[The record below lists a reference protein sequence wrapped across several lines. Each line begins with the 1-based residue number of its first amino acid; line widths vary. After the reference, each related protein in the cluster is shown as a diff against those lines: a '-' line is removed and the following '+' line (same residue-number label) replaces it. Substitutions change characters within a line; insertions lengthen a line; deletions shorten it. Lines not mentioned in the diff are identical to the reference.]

1 MGGAQSSLTGET
13 GGSWIRI
20 KLARPMVD
28 VRRRRIR
35 TSGVNVGE
43 EQGRSQSEAE
53 LSEDGSLSVD
63 SPDQSRVVG
72 GTIAEQ
78 SLEAWLDSHP
88 EAMLGAVGSNG
99 APVDMPASVPL
110 GPDHQVDVRSYLEL
124 VIPEDSR
131 TVADTFVA
139 ALTRGLGVARIH
151 MSSDPEHALVLH
163 YLDVRPEHGV
173 ILRAVTSGDASEDD
187 SREFIRATELL
198 PTKPRLG
205 TMIKNETAAIVSVD
219 RATTLMLGW
228 AESDLVGR
236 STLEFIHPDD
246 HVRAIDNWMSR
257 LTGDHGHTVQSARL
271 RYLCQDGTWLWLETS
286 NDFQVQED
294 GSSIAVAQLLD
305 VSEQMAVVEALRHN
319 EQFLRRLTDTV
330 PVGLFHIAW
339 DNSVVFVNP
348 VLREL
353 IGDHPM
359 DQLSD
364 LTGSMST
371 EGSWLEAAIASVM
384 ADGVDTDLELA
395 LVTAD
400 GRSRSVRF
408 TLRSV
413 DGDDR
418 GLGVLGC
425 VVDVTDLRHMADTD
439 VLTGL
444 RNRRALMGDLKDELI
459 RHSGNV
465 SVIFAD
471 LDGFKLIND
480 QYGHQVGDQVLAEVA
495 ERLRTAIRPGDLI
508 GRLGGDEF
516 VVVCPAVSDP
526 EAART
531 VALRLQEALMPE
543 IFLPGLSV
551 GITASFGVACGTP
564 FVTADQLISDSDA
577 AMYQSKQSGSGGHL
591 TLAGPSSIR

>member
-1 MGGAQSSLTGET
+1 
-13 GGSWIRI
+13 
-20 KLARPMVD
+20 
-28 VRRRRIR
+28 
-35 TSGVNVGE
+35 
-43 EQGRSQSEAE
+43 
-53 LSEDGSLSVD
+53 
-63 SPDQSRVVG
+63 
-72 GTIAEQ
+72 
-78 SLEAWLDSHP
+78 
-88 EAMLGAVGSNG
+88 MLGAVEANG
-99 APVDMPASVPL
+99 APVEMPTSVPL
-110 GPDHQVDVRSYLEL
+110 GPEHQVDARSFLEL

-151 MSSDPEHALVLH
+151 MSSDPERALLLH
-163 YLDVRPEHGV
+163 YLDVRSEHGI
-173 ILRAVTSGDASEDD
+173 ILRAVTSGEGTEDE
-187 SREFIRATELL
+187 SMEFVRTTEWL

-205 TMIKNETAAIVSVD
+205 TMIKSELASIVSVD

-228 AESDLVGR
+228 ADSEMAGH
-236 STLEFIHPDD
+236 STLDFIHPDD

-271 RYLCQDGTWLWLETS
+271 RYLCKDGSWLWLETS
-286 NDFQVQED
+286 NDFKLQED
-294 GSSIAVAQLLD
+294 GSTIAVAQLLD

-330 PVGLFHIAW
+330 PVGLFHIAS

-359 DQLSD
+359 HQLSD
-364 LTGSMST
+364 LTGAMST
-371 EGSWLEAAIASVM
+371 EGSWLEAAIAGVM
-384 ADGVDTDLELA
+384 TDGLDTDLELA
-395 LVTAD
+395 LVAAD

-480 QYGHQVGDQVLAEVA
+480 QFGHQVGDQVLAEVA
-495 ERLRTAIRPGDLI
+495 ERLRSAIRPGDLI

-526 EAART
+526 EAAMT

-543 IFLPGLSV
+543 ISLPGLSV
-551 GITASFGVACGTP
+551 GIIASFGVACGTP
-564 FVTADQLISDSDA
+564 FITADQLISESDA
-577 AMYQSKQSGSGGHL
+577 AMYQSKQSETGSHL
-591 TLAGPSSIR
+591 TLAGPAPIW